1 MRELRLELTVE
12 QKFQL
17 AMYEMESKSL
27 TAEQA
32 RSLLL
37 DVIRQKMVADN
48 VIKGLLKAEVSSSPC
63 C

>member
-1 MRELRLELTVE
+1 MRELQLELTVE

-17 AMYEMESKSL
+17 VKYEMEAKSL
-27 TAEQA
+27 TVEQA

-48 VIKGLLKAEVSSSPC
+48 VIKGLLKAEVSGSPC